1 MTSAWQHEGPQHS
14 TAMKEHLRHVLTM
27 QHTSHRPIEWD
38 SWWRTKKKVRSCSR
52 GATTGQ
58 LLLDTI
64 RRCHTQVPTH
74 HHCDIIILK
83 CFAILTLSS
92 RTSMILT
99 YILFHLLSSPS
110 FTNSHPPFLPAH
122 KHTHRSHTD
131 THTHTAHTLTYT
143 HTHTSVSKR
152 SGYDSNIHLRI
163 LVDASQCRQISIFWA
178 SSFFP
183 FLSLLSSSPPFTNTR
198 THWYV
203 KQKWLWFKYTSK
215 DLSWRKSVQTNIH
228 ILSLFLYPSPILPFA
243 FSYSRPHLSW
253 LYNVTACLH
262 NQKVLSLFNPTC
274 PLASTHH
281 SHYNFFR
288 TTAKFFDLAP
298 EDEIEL
304 KSLKLNL
311 FLNLASCYIK
321 LENWDQ
327 VIILFMRTVMF
338 NKHVQEQVPYPSRT
352 SLSNLTTSLSPRSWG
367 LNMI

>member
-1 MTSAWQHEGPQHS
+1 MRLVVKNKEEGTELFKGGNYRPAAARYHKALSHS
-14 TAMKEHLRHVLTM
+14 GTYSSSL
-27 QHTSHRPIEWD
+27 W
-38 SWWRTKKKVRSCSR
+38 
-52 GATTGQ
+52 
-58 LLLDTI
+58 
-64 RRCHTQVPTH
+64 H
-74 HHCDIIILK
+74 HHSKVLCNSNIIKPDKYDPNIHPLPSPILS
-83 CFAILTLSS
+83 FL
-92 RTSMILT
+92 
-99 YILFHLLSSPS
+99 HQLSSPIPAC
-110 FTNSHPPFLPAH
+110 TQAHPPVTHRHTYTYCSHSHIHA
-122 KHTHRSHTD
+122 HTH
-131 THTHTAHTLTYT
+131 
-143 HTHTSVSKR
+143 K
-152 SGYDSNIHLRI
+152 
-163 LVDASQCRQISIFWA
+163 C
-178 SSFFP
+178 
-183 FLSLLSSSPPFTNTR
+183 
-198 THWYV
+198 V
-203 KQKWLWFKYTSK
+203 KEKWLWFKYTSK

-352 SLSNLTTSLSPRSWG
+352 SLSNLTTSLSPCSWG